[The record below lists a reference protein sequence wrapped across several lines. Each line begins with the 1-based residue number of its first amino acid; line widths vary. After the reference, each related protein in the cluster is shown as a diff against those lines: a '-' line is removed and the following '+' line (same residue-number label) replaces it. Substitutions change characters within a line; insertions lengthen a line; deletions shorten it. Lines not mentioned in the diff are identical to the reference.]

1 MLFSE
6 GGGQL
11 SDRGTIGGV
20 KVSHVSERDGKI
32 YHECDGP
39 LNVGDKVKAEID
51 WNVSLDRMQQYLGEH
66 LLSYAC
72 WKLFG
77 ANNIGFHMSEDLVTI
92 DLGKELTEEEL
103 AKAALFTNEIIWEN
117 RPVTVDYMDSAEAAK
132 LPMRKFNSKIEGT
145 LRQVSVRDAD
155 ICTCCGT
162 HPPYTGMFGSV
173 KIMRYEHHKQWQR
186 LEFACWM
193 RAFKDAALK
202 NKLILEAGAEL
213 SSKPDDV
220 PKRIIKLKEEIASIN
235 EELNGKSAA
244 LLAIKLDGA
253 VDAKRTKNVRQL
265 IVVTDTNQ
273 KAAKILL
280 PMVEDLPKT
289 VSVIFTIG
297 ERLDYMVVAGKDT
310 DADCRS
316 LIKVLN
322 ETFGGCVGGK
332 PDCAQGGAGYCSDW
346 EEKFLLAEEKMLELF

>member
-1 MLFSE
+1 M
-6 GGGQL
+6 
-11 SDRGTIGGV
+11 
-20 KVSHVSERDGKI
+20 
-32 YHECDGP
+32 
-39 LNVGDKVKAEID
+39 
-51 WNVSLDRMQQYLGEH
+51 
-66 LLSYAC
+66 
-72 WKLFG
+72 
-77 ANNIGFHMSEDLVTI
+77 
-92 DLGKELTEEEL
+92 
-103 AKAALFTNEIIWEN
+103 
-117 RPVTVDYMDSAEAAK
+117 TVDYMDSAEAAK

-145 LRQVSVRDAD
+145 LRLVSVRDAD

-162 HPPYTGMFGSV
+162 HPPYTGMLGSV

-186 LEFACWM
+186 LEFVCWM

-202 NKLILEAGAEL
+202 NKLILEAVAEL

-220 PKRIIKLKEEIASIN
+220 LKRIIKLKEEIASIN

-253 VDAKRTKNVRQL
+253 VDAKRTKNGRQL

-322 ETFGGCVGGK
+322 ETFGGCGGGK
-332 PDCAQGGAGYCSDW
+332 PVCAQGGGGYWIVWD
-346 EEKFLLAEEKMLELF
+346 EYFLLAFEKMLELF

>member
-1 MLFSE
+1 
-6 GGGQL
+6 
-11 SDRGTIGGV
+11 
-20 KVSHVSERDGKI
+20 
-32 YHECDGP
+32 
-39 LNVGDKVKAEID
+39 
-51 WNVSLDRMQQYLGEH
+51 
-66 LLSYAC
+66 
-72 WKLFG
+72 
-77 ANNIGFHMSEDLVTI
+77 
-92 DLGKELTEEEL
+92 
-103 AKAALFTNEIIWEN
+103 
-117 RPVTVDYMDSAEAAK
+117 
-132 LPMRKFNSKIEGT
+132 
-145 LRQVSVRDAD
+145 
-155 ICTCCGT
+155 
-162 HPPYTGMFGSV
+162 
-173 KIMRYEHHKQWQR
+173 MRYEHHKQWQR

-220 PKRIIKLKEEIASIN
+220 PNRIIKLKEEIASIN
-235 EELNGKSAA
+235 EELNGKS
-244 LLAIKLDGA
+244 GA
-253 VDAKRTKNVRQL
+253 VDAKRTKNGRQL